1 MNLNFDKLS
10 TIITIDHSDFNGLAK
25 SIHAN
30 NVKVGWWEGSQ
41 ACIFQKIQMA
51 STEIAEATEGARKN
65 LMDDKLP
72 HRKMEEVEL
81 ADVFIRVL
89 DVGGRMDLRYVVS
102 WIETEWCDSSK
113 SVGMQHLGINKALI
127 QFAVQVYRDSPAPVL
142 SKYYSTIINC
152 ILIVASNRN
161 YDIMAAV
168 HEKMGF
174 NATRA
179 DHKLE
184 NRAKDN
190 GKSF

>member
-1 MNLNFDKLS
+1 MNLNFND
-10 TIITIDHSDFNGLAK
+10 LAK

-30 NVKVGWWEGSQ
+30 NVKIGWWEGSQ

-89 DVGGRMDLRYVVS
+89 DVGGRMDLRYAES
-102 WIETEWCDSSK
+102 FIETEWCDSSN
-113 SVGMQHLGINKALI
+113 SLGMQHLGINKALI
-127 QFAVQVYRDSPAPVL
+127 QFAVQVYEGSPAPAL
-142 SKYYSTIINC
+142 NAYYSTIINC
-152 ILIVASNRN
+152 IRLVASNRN
-161 YDIMAAV
+161 YDIMAAM
-168 HEKMGF
+168 HEKMEF
-174 NATRA
+174 NVTRP

-184 NRAKDN
+184 NRTKKN
-190 GKSF
+190 GKGF

>member
-1 MNLNFDKLS
+1 MNIDFDKLS
-10 TIITIDHSDFNGLAK
+10 KSIFIDHYNFNGLAK
-25 SIHAN
+25 TIHDN
-30 NVKVGWWEGSQ
+30 NAKVGWWEGEQ

-89 DVGGRMDLRYVVS
+89 DLGGRMNLSYVVS
-102 WIETEWCDSSK
+102 WIETEWCDSSN

-127 QFAVQVYRDSPAPVL
+127 QFAVQVYGESSAPVL

-152 ILIVASNRN
+152 ILRVASNSD
-161 YDIMAAV
+161 YDIMSAM
-168 HEKMGF
+168 HEKMEF
-174 NATRA
+174 NVTRP

-184 NRAKDN
+184 NRAKEN
-190 GKSF
+190 GKGF

>member
-1 MNLNFDKLS
+1 MNIDFDKLS
-10 TIITIDHSDFNGLAK
+10 KTIY
-25 SIHAN
+25 AN
-30 NVKVGWWEGSQ
+30 NVKVGWWEGEQ

-51 STEIAEATEGARKN
+51 STEMAEATEGARKN

-81 ADVFIRVL
+81 ADALIRVL
-89 DVGGRMDLRYVVS
+89 EVGGRMDLRYVVS
-102 WIETEWCDSSK
+102 WIGTEWCDSSN

-127 QFAVQVYRDSPAPVL
+127 QFAVQAYRGSSAPVL
-142 SKYYSTIINC
+142 SKCYSTIIDC
-152 ILIVASNRN
+152 ILKVASHRN
-161 YDIMAAV
+161 YDIMAAM
-168 HEKMGF
+168 HEKMEF

-179 DHKLE
+179 DHKLD

>member
-1 MNLNFDKLS
+1 MNIDFDKLS
-10 TIITIDHSDFNGLAK
+10 K

-30 NVKVGWWEGSQ
+30 NVKVGWWDGGQ
-41 ACIFQKIQMA
+41 TCIFQKIQMA

-89 DVGGRMDLRYVVS
+89 DLGGRMNLSYAES
-102 WIETEWCDSSK
+102 WIETEWCDSSN
-113 SVGMQHLGINKALI
+113 SLGMQHLGINKALI
-127 QFAVQVYRDSPAPVL
+127 QFAEHAYRDSPAPTL
-142 SKYYSTIINC
+142 NAYYSAAISC
-152 ILIVASNRN
+152 ILKVVSNRG
-161 YDIMAAV
+161 YDIMAAM
-168 HEKMGF
+168 HEKIEF

-184 NRAKDN
+184 NRAKEN
-190 GKSF
+190 GKGF